1 MNVLSTQYEFARD
14 SRKRLLKYCE
24 KISPQDFLK
33 ENENFGGRSIQFLLI
48 HVANVYEY
56 YLKNF
61 IEGKGFPSN
70 DNYLIDKI
78 YLVEKHYKKINEIV
92 SAFIEKYKD
101 DFEIVISG
109 KIPNYNKILNTTPLQ
124 LFTHTAT
131 HEFHHKGQILTMG
144 RLLGY
149 KPIDTDIIHF
159 T

>member
-78 YLVEKHYKKINEIV
+78 YLVEKHYEKVNEIV
-92 SAFIEKYKD
+92 SVFVEKYKD
-101 DFEIVISG
+101 DFEMVISG

>member
-61 IEGKGFPSN
+61 IEGKGFPSK

-78 YLVEKHYKKINEIV
+78 YLVERHYEKVNEIV
-92 SAFIEKYKD
+92 SVFVEKYKD

>member
-1 MNVLSTQYEFARD
+1 MNLLLTQYEFVKD
-14 SRKRLLKYCE
+14 SRKILLKYCE

-48 HVANVYEY
+48 HIANVYEY

-78 YLVEKHYKKINEIV
+78 YLVEKHYEKTNEIV
-92 SAFIEKYKD
+92 YSFFDKYKD
-101 DFEIVISG
+101 DFDLIISG
-109 KIPNYNKILNTTPLQ
+109 RIPNYNKILNTTPLQ
-124 LFTHTAT
+124 IFTHAAT